1 MTEKEKFTVE
11 LRAGVVNTINNPNPM
26 KWDVEIETA
35 GGSIIAF
42 TVPAGS
48 NFSIKP
54 NESLRRV
61 DINCGELRPLGPRAV
76 DTD

>member
-1 MTEKEKFTVE
+1 MTEKEKSPVQ

-26 KWDVEIETA
+26 TWDVEIETA

-42 TVPAGS
+42 TVPAGGK
-48 NFSIKP
+48 FSIKP
-54 NESLRRV
+54 NEPLRRV
-61 DINCGELRPLGPRAV
+61 DIHCGELRPFGPRAV